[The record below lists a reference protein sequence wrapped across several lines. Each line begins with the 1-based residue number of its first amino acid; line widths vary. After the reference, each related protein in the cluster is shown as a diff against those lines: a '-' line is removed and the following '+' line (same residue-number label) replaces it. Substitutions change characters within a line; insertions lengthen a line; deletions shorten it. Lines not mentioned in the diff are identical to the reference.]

1 MATDT
6 TTNVIQYGSRT
17 FGEIRTDLIAYIR
30 QAYPEVLSD
39 FTDSSVGAMLI
50 DVNAGVGNNLA
61 INTDR
66 AFQETQL
73 EYAQQRASLLNI
85 AKNMGFNIPARRPSV
100 TVVDFTVLIP
110 VLGDGPDASYYPKL
124 LPGAQVVGGGKIF
137 ETQDMIDWSS
147 PYSNLG
153 DPNRSIIPNLDS
165 NGSVISYNVTKR
177 EVVINGS
184 TSIFKRI
191 INANDVVPF
200 LQITLPDPSI
210 IEIQGVILL
219 PGVNYTANPISGD
232 FNPSMDNIIG
242 SQGVTISHYY
252 EVDWLAQQQVF
263 VENFSSS
270 VNTQNTGIKAAR
282 WIDVTKKFISEY
294 TPNGY
299 CVLTFGSG
307 DADVNAFRDGFLK
320 VGVSNRY
327 FLDNFLNNTALGEKL
342 QANYTLFVQYR
353 TGGGSNSNLGAN
365 VLTQLGGYTLQVQGS
380 RQDFN
385 QNVQRSLK
393 VNNPIPAIGGNDGLS
408 NEQIRELVK
417 YNFASQDRD
426 VALTDYLMQI
436 YKMPG
441 KFGSPFRA
449 NAFKLNN
456 KVVISTL
463 GLDSQGKLDNTST
476 SLMNEN
482 IAEYLSG
489 FRMINDYVE
498 INSGLIFNLAFE
510 IDVYVQN
517 IADNTIANSIITI
530 VKNYM
535 DVNKYEMDEN
545 IFLAR
550 LQQQI
555 LQANGV
561 VNVIAVKVFNKVGG
575 NYSNN
580 VISQEIV
587 DPATGEIQI
596 INNTIYS
603 TANSMFEIK
612 YPEKDIVVIMR
623 KSVV

>member
-50 DVNAGVGNNLA
+50 DLNAGVGNNLA

-73 EYAQQRASLLNI
+73 EYAQLRSSLLNI

-100 TVVDFTVLIP
+100 TVVDFTVIVP
-110 VLGDGPDASYYPKL
+110 VLGDSPDASYYPKL
-124 LPGAQVVGGGKIF
+124 MPSAQVVGGGKIF
-137 ETQDMIDWSS
+137 ETQDTIDWSS

-153 DPNRSIIPNLDS
+153 DPNRSIIPTLDS
-165 NGSVISYNVTKR
+165 NGNILSYNVTKR
-177 EVVINGS
+177 EVVVNGS

-191 INANDVVPF
+191 INANDVIPF
-200 LQITLPDPSI
+200 FSLTLPDPSV
-210 IEIQGVILL
+210 IELQGVILL
-219 PGVNYTANPISGD
+219 PGVNYTNNPLIGD
-232 FNPSMDNIIG
+232 FNPSKTKTDG
-242 SQGVTISHYY
+242 GVPISHYY

-263 VENFSSS
+263 IENFSSS
-270 VNTQNTGIKAAR
+270 VTTQNTGIKAAR
-282 WIDVTKKFISEY
+282 WIDVTKKFIKEY

-299 CVLTFGSG
+299 CKLTFGSG

-327 FLDNFLNNTALGEKL
+327 FLENFLNNTALGEKL

-365 VLTQLGGYTLQVQGS
+365 VLTQLGGYTLQVHGS

-408 NEQIRELVK
+408 NEQIRELIK
-417 YNFASQDRD
+417 YNFSSQGRD
-426 VALTDYLMQI
+426 VTLTDYLLQI

-449 NAFKLNN
+449 NAFKENN

-463 GLDSQGKLDNTST
+463 GLDDQGKLSNTST
-476 SLMNEN
+476 SMMNDN

-489 FRMINDYVE
+489 FRMVNDYVE
-498 INSGLIFNLAFE
+498 INSGRIFNLAFE
-510 IDVYVQN
+510 IDVYVEN

-535 DVNKYEMDEN
+535 NVNNYEMDEN

-555 LQANGV
+555 LGANGV
-561 VNVIAVKVFNKVGG
+561 VNVIGIKVFNKVGG

-580 VISQEIV
+580 VVSQEIL
-587 DPATGEIQI
+587 DTATGEIQI

-612 YPEKDIVVIMR
+612 YPEKDIVVVMR
-623 KSVV
+623 KTVV